1 MKKRFGTENFKGMK
15 RFTLIE
21 LLIVISIIAILAAM
35 MMPALNMAR
44 QAAYT
49 SSCKSNLK
57 QLGLCV
63 LMYAEDMKEY
73 SVTPANSSTSPWAI
87 LKGWNYLT
95 NLNLMDC
102 KGDST
107 RTPNKNEYGSWY
119 NGYGT
124 WSKPNRSYVFN
135 RVAGFYNS
143 GNYFSPFRFT
153 RQTQLSI
160 IALIFDFEPQY
171 GSQGYYYGYDEPSGT
186 GRPYHGNHHNK
197 YCNVLAADG
206 SVGQDQAN
214 SLCRTG
220 TAYRHPPYTLVS
232 AP

>member
-1 MKKRFGTENFKGMK
+1 MKKRFGTKNFEGMK

-21 LLIVISIIAILAAM
+21 LLIVIAIIAILAAM
-35 MMPALNMAR
+35 LMPALNRAR
-44 QAAYT
+44 QAANS
-49 SSCKSNLK
+49 SSCKGNLK

-63 LMYAEDMKEY
+63 LMYAGDMKEY
-73 SVTPANSSTSPWAI
+73 SVTPAGSSTSPWNI
-87 LKGWNYLT
+87 LYTWNYLP
-95 NLNLMDC
+95 NLKLMDC

-119 NGYGT
+119 DGYGT

-153 RQTQLSI
+153 RQTQLSR
-160 IALIFDFEPQY
+160 IALIFDFEPPY
-171 GSQGYYYGYDEPSGT
+171 GSQGYYFGYEDLGL
-186 GRPYHGNHHNK
+186 GRAYHGNHHSK

-206 SVGQDQAN
+206 SVGQDLSN
-214 SLCRTG
+214 SLCRPD
-220 TAYRHPPYTLVS
+220 TAYRHPSYTLVS